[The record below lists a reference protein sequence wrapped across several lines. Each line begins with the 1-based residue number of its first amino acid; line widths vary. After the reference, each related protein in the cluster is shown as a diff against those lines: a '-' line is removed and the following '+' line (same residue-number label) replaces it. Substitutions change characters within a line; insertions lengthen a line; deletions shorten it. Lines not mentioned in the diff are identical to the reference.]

1 MLPAARLLAG
11 RRMVPLGRSCGKGRY
26 RLRRV
31 LGLDGV
37 HEHDEEGHR
46 PRSKGWR
53 PPRVPNNEWA
63 WGLASLRHSENE
75 GRGPLRVATIYHTAQ
90 WGPLTSPLPA
100 YICPPQ
106 VWEARNKAGE
116 HRAWGL
122 ARSRPSMKGCF
133 SSLHFLFRTCYSQGQ
148 VGGGEKRRQGKGGA
162 VSAVSMQTLKPPS
175 AFRTGTRRSRK
186 RLKNQTLSSRMSA
199 EPSPALS
206 SRFNGQNAHQSR
218 SQAARAGAPS
228 RPGSGRKPRRP

>member
-11 RRMVPLGRSCGKGRY
+11 WRMVPLGRSCGKGRY

-31 LGLDGV
+31 LELDRV

-90 WGPLTSPLPA
+90 WGSLTSPLPA

-133 SSLHFLFRTCYSQGQ
+133 SSLCISCSGPATAKARWGEGKS
-148 VGGGEKRRQGKGGA
+148 GGRGKE
-162 VSAVSMQTLKPPS
+162 V
-175 AFRTGTRRSRK
+175 RSVP
-186 RLKNQTLSSRMSA
+186 LL
-199 EPSPALS
+199 
-206 SRFNGQNAHQSR
+206 
-218 SQAARAGAPS
+218 
-228 RPGSGRKPRRP
+228 RRP